1 MIFRA
6 TMLHNIF
13 KNQFVISAAALCFLM
28 ITACNQNKTD
38 QKKHIDVS
46 EVPLQIQFD
55 RFDKD
60 LMTPD
65 SMNEKSVVALKNKY
79 GTFFTVFCRRISPI
93 PINMSSDT
101 AIANQLN
108 FFKFDKDIKD
118 IYAKTDSLY
127 ANADW
132 IKNELQDIFKHR
144 KHYYPSSI
152 TPHVITFISAFSYAA
167 FTTDSVL
174 GIGLDK
180 YLGSDCPFYP
190 ALNYPNFVSKRLSK
204 EYITSNCIQ
213 ALYQKDYDLND
224 VKSDL
229 LSQMMYY
236 GKMIYYTDMLSPDM
250 PDSIKLGYSDA
261 QVKWCIEN
269 EENIWT
275 ALIEQNILYST
286 SPRDFLKFVNDG
298 PTTQGFPKESP
309 SRLGYFIGWQI
320 VKTYMEKH
328 PDVTLEQLCKEP
340 DAQKILA
347 ESKYK
352 PKK

>member
-1 MIFRA
+1 
-6 TMLHNIF
+6 MLNNIF
-13 KNQFVISAAALCFLM
+13 KNQFVLWGISLCLA
-28 ITACNQNKTD
+28 ILSGCNQNKTE
-38 QKKHIDVS
+38 QKKQIDVS

-65 SMNEKSVVALKNKY
+65 SMNAKSVAALKNKY
-79 GTFFTVFCRRISPI
+79 GTFFTIFCRRISPI
-93 PINMSSDT
+93 PITMTSDT

-108 FFKFDKDIKD
+108 YFKFDSDIKA
-118 IYAKTDSLY
+118 INKSTDSLY
-127 ANADW
+127 ANTDW
-132 IKNELQDIFKHR
+132 LKDELQDVFKHR
-144 KHYYPSSI
+144 KHYFPKSI

-190 ALNYPNFVSKRLSK
+190 ALNYPNFMTKRLRK
-204 EYITSNCIQ
+204 EYITANCIQ
-213 ALYQKDYDLND
+213 ALFQRDYDVNN
-224 VKSDL
+224 VKNEL
-229 LSQMMYY
+229 LSQMIYY
-236 GKMIYYTDMLSPDM
+236 GKLIYYTDLLAPEM
-250 PDSIKLGYSDA
+250 PDSIKLGYSEA
-261 QVKWCIEN
+261 QLKWCNDN

-275 ALIEQNILYST
+275 ALIEQKMLYST
-286 SPRDFLKFVNDG
+286 SPREYLKFVNDG
-298 PTTQGFPKESP
+298 PNTKGFPKEAP
-309 SRLGYFIGWQI
+309 SRIGYYVGWQI
-320 VKTYMEKH
+320 VKAYMEMH
-328 PDVTLEQLCKEP
+328 PEVTLEQLCKEP